1 MSGLMCLE
9 VRKGKRNALVGSD
22 QNWGK
27 ACRGRPGVGSVWR
40 SPWVQGGTGRALR
53 GYQRLAPEKWQKGV
67 CPSEQ
72 LAVRTQESR
81 TFRRHFRK
89 AKNNLTVRGAPKD

>member
-27 ACRGRPGVGSVWR
+27 VCGGRPGVGSVWR
-40 SPWVQGGTGRALR
+40 SPWVKGGTGRALGGLPKPGSR
-53 GYQRLAPEKWQKGV
+53 EMAERSVPVGATCSEDLGV
-67 CPSEQ
+67 PDFLQ
-72 LAVRTQESR
+72 TLQED
-81 TFRRHFRK
+81 K
-89 AKNNLTVRGAPKD
+89 E